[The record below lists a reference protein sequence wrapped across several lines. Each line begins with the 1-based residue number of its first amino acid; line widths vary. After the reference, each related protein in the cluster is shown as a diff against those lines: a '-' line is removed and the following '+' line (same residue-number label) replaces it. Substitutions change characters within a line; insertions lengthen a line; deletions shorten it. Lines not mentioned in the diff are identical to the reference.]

1 MKVNKSV
8 RIRTTPGGE
17 EKSIGVKL
25 TQEFDTIDFLSL
37 KITQEEAYRNFCS
50 DYGVIAGRVIANDG
64 FGIQNA
70 KVSVFIPISD
80 EDAEDPIISS
90 IYPFTT
96 PLDKNSDDIRYNL
109 LPKNGREFDVIIQVP
124 TGNNPSNPNSPDEY
138 LANPNVTALGSFK
151 LGSIWEEETE
161 LGEEI
166 PGYNRWRRTVISNGP
181 KVPVGTFPSKSDVL
195 ENDSIL
201 EVYDK
206 YYKFTTTTNTS
217 GDYMI
222 FGVPIGQATV
232 HMDVD
237 LSDAGSATLTP
248 TDLINLGFP
257 SSAFKDEGDNN
268 YSFKASTNL
277 DELPQLETQNLSV
290 DVVPFWGDLEQCE
303 VGITRLDFNL
313 SKTIS
318 PSALLIFEAFT
329 NGSNWRINTGC
340 DVISGSGG
348 STAENYSNIK
358 NMKNLGVGVE
368 GIALN
373 ENGRDL
379 NSQQFVDG
387 KVIFSIPMYEQR
399 KITNEFGVIV
409 DGDDNNGIGIP
420 TAGKYNIY
428 VFSLEA
434 NVIGNELLDGGYA
447 NHLIDNVTYRYDL
460 LNGERLIYTPGN
472 WNQSGGS
479 GDEAGDRVRLSLNNE
494 GNSSKQNYPVTSRF
508 SSSDRFS
515 AIDGNVDSS
524 GINTPICFGSLY
536 FPRLRFK
543 VQNDGDFQFCTRFA
557 RDFSADD
564 DFPNPPNG
572 GILLHQGTDE
582 IVVGIKGVLNITKLK
597 NIFKPFGGGF
607 DTTSANLNVFG
618 GFPIDPGS
626 DDVEISNQ
634 TIIVNSSSGQADS
647 FGDVIFDTNNPV
659 YNDQIP
665 PQNEW
670 ADYNTRLITF
680 SNSPQSVDSGT
691 KQKEGRYFFYFGL
704 KKNDTVL
711 DKLKNTF

>member
-8 RIRTTPGGE
+8 RIRTTPGGG
-17 EKSIGVKL
+17 EKTIGVKL

-37 KITQEEAYRNFCS
+37 KITQEEAYQNFCS
-50 DYGVIAGRVIANDG
+50 DYGVVAGRVIANDG

-70 KVSVFIPISD
+70 KVSIFIPLSD
-80 EDAEDPIISS
+80 EDAENPIISS
-90 IYPFTT
+90 IYPFST
-96 PLDKNSDDIRYNL
+96 PLDKNSEDIRYNL
-109 LPKNGREFDVIIQVP
+109 LPKDGREFDVIIQIP
-124 TGNNPSNPNSPDEY
+124 LGDDPINNPITPEDYLPNPNITS
-138 LANPNVTALGSFK
+138 LGSFEP
-151 LGSIWEEETE
+151 GSEWVSETE
-161 LGEEI
+161 VGQEI
-166 PGYNRWRRTVISNGP
+166 PGYGRWRRTVIGNGP
-181 KVPVGTFPSKSDVL
+181 KVPVGTFPSKSEIL
-195 ENDSIL
+195 ENDSVL

-206 YYKFTTTTNTS
+206 YYKFTTTTNS
-217 GDYMI
+217 AGDYML

-248 TDLINLGFP
+248 SDLINIGFP
-257 SSAFKDEGDNN
+257 SSAFQDDGNGN

-329 NGSNWRINTGC
+329 NGN
-340 DVISGSGG
+340 
-348 STAENYSNIK
+348 NYSLRPNCSGVLNNAGNNK
-358 NMKNLGVGVE
+358 YNNMSEMKNLGVGVE

-373 ENGRDL
+373 NGGRDL
-379 NSQQFVDG
+379 NSVQFIDG
-387 KVIFSIPMYEQR
+387 KVIFPIPMYEQR
-399 KITNEFGVIV
+399 KITNEFGDIE
-409 DGDDNNGIGIP
+409 DGDDANGIGVP

-428 VFSLEA
+428 VYSLEG
-434 NVIGNELLDGGYA
+434 NVTGDSDVDLGYA
-447 NHLIDNVTYRYDL
+447 NHLIDDVTYRYDL

-472 WNQSGGS
+472 WNSDNGERIAINSSGGPNQ
-479 GDEAGDRVRLSLNNE
+479 D
-494 GNSSKQNYPVTSRF
+494 YPRTF
-508 SSSDRFS
+508 DGGFG
-515 AIDGNVDSS
+515 AIDGNIDTER
-524 GINTPICFGSLY
+524 NTPICFGSIY
-536 FPRLRFK
+536 FPRFRFN
-543 VQNDGDFQFCTRFA
+543 VQSDGDFEFCTQLA
-557 RDFSADD
+557 RDFSTDD
-564 DFPNPPNG
+564 DYPNPSNG
-572 GILLHQGTDE
+572 GVLIYQGTSG
-582 IVVGIKGVLNITKLK
+582 VRVGIKGVLNITKLK
-597 NIFKPFGGGF
+597 NIFKPFGGGL

-618 GFPIDPGS
+618 GFTIDPGA
-626 DDVEISNQ
+626 DDVDISNQ

-647 FGDVIFDTNNPV
+647 NGDVTFTTNNPV

-670 ADYNTRLITF
+670 VDYNTRLITF
-680 SNSPQSVDSGT
+680 PNGNLDTPNGNIWGSPSSELSGT
-691 KQKEGRYFFYFGL
+691 IQKEGRYFFYFGL